1 MLRAEP
7 DAATLADQ
15 KRGLARS
22 WVEVVL
28 VAAALL
34 LLLTSYRDV
43 VAGRSWF
50 ITATLVVAVVT
61 LAVVVLKLIGLRRLT
76 TPLAV
81 LLELVVL
88 GWVFAPQTLVE
99 VVIPTPDTARELAR
113 FVDRS
118 GTIIL
123 NEQAPVAASEPI
135 VFTIAAAFGA
145 LVVLAEL
152 LLRARWAVGLIG
164 FLLLCVYVTPAMIT
178 GSTASPWLFVAV
190 AAIWLLLLRERSAIG
205 SPTRRARQVPAA
217 LIGVCGLAAAVAA
230 PSVLPDISAVA
241 ARWGHAPPQVFGRGI
256 NPMIELG
263 TNLRRNTPVQVLSYT
278 TELDDPPYL
287 KVATLTDFTG
297 KTWQPD
303 DDYRFA
309 RFEGRLQV
317 NNGIKIEERAT
328 KISID
333 NLRSSLLPVPYP
345 ATQVEDFDGRIRW
358 ERTGQTVESVD
369 GDSRNKSYTVSSLQI
384 TPTADQ
390 LRELPHEVPYDIRPF
405 TEVNVPAGS
414 VDAAS
419 SIRTTAQEITA
430 GLTTDYDKVKALQDY
445 LRSSGGFQYSEI
457 APVRDDYDGTG
468 LDVVAEFLDKKSGYC
483 VHFSS
488 AMAVMARTLGI
499 PSRIAVGYTPGERGR
514 FEAEKPVYTVMSD
527 NLHAWTEIWFNG
539 AGWVRFDPTT
549 GIGEATSLEESQ
561 APNSSDSSE
570 DSTDSTTTSR
580 DNGDVEENLDSTSA
594 VTGAEQDDPVGRS
607 AIAVSVAALLVLMLP
622 WTVRAL
628 RRRWR
633 LRGAGTADPPW
644 REVEDTARDLGMD
657 VPRTQ
662 TARTF
667 AQHLSARP
675 GVDGEALTRL
685 RALVEQSRYSR
696 ADADASAA
704 AADGAIVVHSLLAG
718 ASRAERWRARLL
730 PRSLTAAGRST
741 QSVSPVSAEPA

>member
-7 DAATLADQ
+7 DAATLSDQ
-15 KRGLARS
+15 RHGLARP
-22 WVEVVL
+22 WVEIVL
-28 VAAALL
+28 VAVALT
-34 LLLTSYRDV
+34 LLLTSYRTV
-43 VAGRSWF
+43 VAGHAWF
-50 ITATLVVAVVT
+50 ITALLVVAVVT
-61 LAVVVLKLIGLRRLT
+61 LAVVVLRLIGLRRVT

-81 LLELVVL
+81 LLELLVL
-88 GWVFAPQTLVE
+88 GWVFAPGTLVE
-99 VVIPTPDTARELAR
+99 VVVPTPDTARELAR

-118 GTIIL
+118 ATIIM
-123 NEQAPVAASEPI
+123 NEQAPVAASDPI
-135 VFTIAAAFGA
+135 VFTVAASFGV
-145 LVVLAEL
+145 LIVLADV
-152 LLRARWAVGLIG
+152 LLRARWAVGLVG
-164 FLLLCVYVTPAMIT
+164 FLLLCVYAAPAMIT
-178 GSTASPWLFVAV
+178 GSTASPWLFVVV
-190 AAIWLLLLRERSAIG
+190 AAIWLVLLRERSAIG

-217 LIGVCGLAAAVAA
+217 IIGVCGLAAAVAA

-309 RFEGRLQV
+309 RFEGRLQI
-317 NNGIKIEERAT
+317 NNGITIEERTT
-328 KISID
+328 KVSID

-390 LRELPHEVPYDIRPF
+390 LRELPDSVPYDIRPF
-405 TEVNVPAGS
+405 LDVPVPAGG

-419 SIRTTAQEITA
+419 KIRETAREVTA
-430 GLTTDYDKVKALQDY
+430 GQTTVYDKVKALQDY
-445 LRSSGGFQYSEI
+445 LRTTGGFQYSEI

-549 GIGEATSLEESQ
+549 GVGEATSLQEAQ
-561 APNSSDSSE
+561 ASDSSDS
-570 DSTDSTTTSR
+570 DGDATGSTSTSR
-580 DNGDVEENLDSTSA
+580 DNGDVEENLDPTSTASG
-594 VTGAEQDDPVGRS
+594 VERDDPVGRS
-607 AIAVSVAALLVLMLP
+607 AIAVSIAALLVLVLP
-622 WTVRAL
+622 WAVRAL

-633 LRGAGTADPPW
+633 LHGAGGADPPW
-644 REVEDTARDLGMD
+644 REIEDTARDLGMD

-662 TARTF
+662 TARVF
-667 AQHLSARP
+667 AQRLSDRS
-675 GVDGEALTRL
+675 GVDVDALARL
-685 RALVEQSRYSR
+685 RVLVERSRYSR
-696 ADADASAA
+696 ADVDASDA
-704 AADGAIVVHSLLAG
+704 AADGAVVVQSLLAG
-718 ASRAERWRARLL
+718 AGRAERWRARLL

-741 QSVSPVSAEPA
+741 PSVSAEPT